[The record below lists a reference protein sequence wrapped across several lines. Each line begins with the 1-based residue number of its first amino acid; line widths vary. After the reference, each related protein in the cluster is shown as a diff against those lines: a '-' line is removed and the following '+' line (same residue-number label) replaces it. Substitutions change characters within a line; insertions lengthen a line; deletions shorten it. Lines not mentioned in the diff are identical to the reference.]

1 MSTSARFT
9 GAKNADNTARAL
21 QKDYQQIA
29 TAATINLK
37 VIPNAAETLFDI
49 ALATA
54 TPTIN
59 INVGDANNPPYVGDK
74 VELIITPDGT
84 TRVITWGTGWIST
97 AATLSATASK
107 ISTVRAM
114 FNGTGWVITGTSTSA

>member
-1 MSTSARFT
+1 MSTSPRFT
-9 GAKNADNTARAL
+9 GAKNTDNTGRAV
-21 QKDYQQIA
+21 QRDYQAIA

-37 VIPNAAETLFDI
+37 VIPNAAYTLFAI

-59 INVGDANNPPYVGDK
+59 INVGDANNPPYLGD
-74 VELIITPDGT
+74 EILLIITPDAT
-84 TRVITWGTGWIST
+84 TRVITWGTGFIPT

-107 ISTVRAM
+107 ITTANFV
-114 FNGTGWVITGTSTSA
+114 FNGTGWVQRGSATTA